1 MNSNKLSNFNA
12 MIFDELDS
20 AETKHPKFCDRLC
33 ESGGWSMVEKHYKE
47 YNDNCKEYLG
57 NMLFLEEFSEAL
69 NAYDHGDKQHCLQ
82 ELAQCGAVILRMMEF
97 VDKETKA

>member
-1 MNSNKLSNFNA
+1 MNQKHVKH
-12 MIFDELDS
+12 LDLICKEFEK
-20 AETKHPKFCDRLC
+20 ACTKHPKFCDRLC

-69 NAYDHGDKQHCLQ
+69 NAYDQGEKQHCLQ
-82 ELAQCGAVILRMMEF
+82 ELAQCGAVILRMMQF
-97 VDKETKA
+97 VQDEMEA